1 MRAGPTLEG
10 GLRIDAE
17 DLGDWEVLHAIL
29 HDAKRS
35 DEDLAAELGAMVTE
49 EEVAEDWREFVVPD
63 LRDEFEHQ
71 ISTVAR
77 AIEAAMQKS
86 GGGPGSIW
94 ITRADGFL
102 WYGALNQA
110 RLSIEDACHFG
121 PSDNVAVD
129 DLPPARR
136 SAFLRSQFYLA
147 IQSLLL
153 DHVMI

>member
-29 HDAKRS
+29 HDAKRN
-35 DEDLAAELGAMVTE
+35 DDDLASELGGMITE
-49 EEVAEDWREFVVPD
+49 ESVVEDWREYVVPD
-63 LRDEFEHQ
+63 LREEFVNQ
-71 ISTVAR
+71 IGTVAK
-77 AIEAAMQKS
+77 AIESAMLQA

-94 ITRADGFL
+94 ITKADGFL

-110 RLSIEDACHFG
+110 RLAIEDSHHFG
-121 PSDNVAVD
+121 PSDNVDVD
-129 DLPPARR
+129 ELPPARR

-153 DHVMI
+153 DHVMG